1 VGVGVTGVG
10 VGVTGV
16 GVGVT
21 GVGVGVTGVG
31 VVVTGEGDGDGV
43 EVVTPGVLA
52 GVDVL
57 VLVSAAAD

>member
-1 VGVGVTGVG
+1 MAVGVTGVG

-31 VVVTGEGDGDGV
+31 VVVTGDGDGEGV
-43 EVVTPGVLA
+43 EVVSLSVLA
-52 GVDVL
+52 GVDVF

>member
-1 VGVGVTGVG
+1 MGVGI
-10 VGVTGV
+10 
-16 GVGVT
+16 GVT

-31 VVVTGEGDGDGV
+31 VVVTGDGDGDGV
-43 EVVTPGVLA
+43 EVVTLGVLA